1 MNENTDKC
9 VESTDQL
16 MGVSRE
22 KYWEEMSIEQKISK
36 LGDTIESLY
45 RRNCELEKEIM
56 LMSKHSHSSDGNI
69 LVPIKDK
76 EYALERSRCWSPLNR
91 QSR

>member
-1 MNENTDKC
+1 VNENQTDKC
-9 VESTDQL
+9 AESSGL
-16 MGVSRE
+16 MGPTRE

-36 LGDTIESLY
+36 CGEVIEALY

-56 LMSKHSHSSDGNI
+56 LMSKHSHSQDGSI

-76 EYALERSRCWSPLNR
+76 EYALERGRCWSPLNR
-91 QSR
+91 QVR